1 MSAGEAF
8 DLGLLRAGDLVT
20 ADPDR
25 LWADAAR
32 QARTLA
38 EAGYRPPA
46 ERPIPVVGRRGI
58 AAADS
63 LTYNELAGH
72 ALSEHDRLVV
82 MELARVMA
90 GGDVAEG
97 TEVGE
102 AHLLDLE
109 REAFLRLLGT
119 RPTRDRIRHT
129 LKTGRPLRN

>member
-1 MSAGEAF
+1 
-8 DLGLLRAGDLVT
+8 
-20 ADPDR
+20 
-25 LWADAAR
+25 
-32 QARTLA
+32 
-38 EAGYRPPA
+38 
-46 ERPIPVVGRRGI
+46 
-58 AAADS
+58 
-63 LTYNELAGH
+63 
-72 ALSEHDRLVV
+72 VV

-97 TEVGE
+97 TRVGE